1 MSLLEGLALF
11 LLLLSGV
18 LVVTLRNAIH
28 AALALILN
36 FLVLAGVYVAL
47 DARFLG
53 FIQVIVYA
61 GAIVVLFLFVIMLL
75 FAAQG
80 EIGFDPLVRSRP
92 LAALL
97 ALGVAGILAAGL
109 WGLDL
114 AFTQDLKGGLPQAL
128 GPLLYGDWL
137 FVLLAVGFLLMAAT
151 VVAVALVEPGKASR
165 GQGGGEAG
173 GGGAVSYLLTSA
185 LLFALG
191 VYGVLTRRTAILV
204 FLSIELMLNAA
215 NLSLVG
221 FARAYG
227 LDGQV
232 AALMVIAVAAAE
244 VAVGLGLIVAIFRH
258 RESTAVDDLSELR
271 G

>member
-1 MSLLEGLALF
+1 MSPWEALA
-11 LLLLSGV
+11 LLLLLATGV

-36 FLVLAGVYVAL
+36 FLVLAGVYVGL

-80 EIGFDPLVRSRP
+80 EVGFDPLVRSRP

-97 ALGVAGILAAGL
+97 ALGIALALFSGL
-109 WGLDL
+109 WGLNL
-114 AFTQDLKGGLPQAL
+114 AFTKDLQGGLPQAL

-151 VVAVALVEPGKASR
+151 VVAVALVQPTR
-165 GQGGGEAG
+165 P
-173 GGGAVSYLLTSA
+173 LDA
-185 LLFALG
+185 L
-191 VYGVLTRRTAILV
+191 RPEERK
-204 FLSIELMLNAA
+204 EEK
-215 NLSLVG
+215 
-221 FARAYG
+221 
-227 LDGQV
+227 
-232 AALMVIAVAAAE
+232 E
-244 VAVGLGLIVAIFRH
+244 VVR
-258 RESTAVDDLSELR
+258 
-271 G
+271 

>member
-80 EIGFDPLVRSRP
+80 EIGFDPLVRSKP

-97 ALGVAGILAAGL
+97 ALGVAGVLATGL
-109 WGLDL
+109 WGLRL
-114 AFTQDLKGGLPQAL
+114 AFPQAL

-137 FVLLAVGFLLMAAT
+137 FVLLAAGFLLMAAT
-151 VVAVALVEPGKASR
+151 VVAVALVQPTR
-165 GQGGGEAG
+165 P
-173 GGGAVSYLLTSA
+173 LDA
-185 LLFALG
+185 L
-191 VYGVLTRRTAILV
+191 RPEERK
-204 FLSIELMLNAA
+204 EEK
-215 NLSLVG
+215 
-221 FARAYG
+221 
-227 LDGQV
+227 
-232 AALMVIAVAAAE
+232 E
-244 VAVGLGLIVAIFRH
+244 VVR
-258 RESTAVDDLSELR
+258 
-271 G
+271 

>member
-80 EIGFDPLVRSRP
+80 EIGFDPLVRSKP

-97 ALGVAGILAAGL
+97 ALGVAGVLATGL
-109 WGLDL
+109 WGLRL

-137 FVLLAVGFLLMAAT
+137 FVLLAAGFLLMAAT
-151 VVAVALVEPGKASR
+151 VVAVALVQPTRPLDALRPEERKEEKEVVRCATSWTLTSSSPWGSR
-165 GQGGGEAG
+165 G
-173 GGGAVSYLLTSA
+173 S
-185 LLFALG
+185 
-191 VYGVLTRRTAILV
+191 
-204 FLSIELMLNAA
+204 
-215 NLSLVG
+215 
-221 FARAYG
+221 
-227 LDGQV
+227 
-232 AALMVIAVAAAE
+232 
-244 VAVGLGLIVAIFRH
+244 
-258 RESTAVDDLSELR
+258 
-271 G
+271 

>member
-1 MSLLEGLALF
+1 MSLWEGLAVL

-53 FIQVIVYA
+53 FIQIIVYA

-80 EIGFDPLVRSRP
+80 EVGFDPLVRSRP

-97 ALGVAGILAAGL
+97 ALGMAGVLLSGL
-109 WGLDL
+109 WGLQL
-114 AFTQDLKGGLPQAL
+114 TFGQDLKGGLPQAL

-137 FVLLAVGFLLMAAT
+137 FVLLAVGFLLMVAT
-151 VVAVALVEPGKASR
+151 VVAVALVQPPR
-165 GQGGGEAG
+165 P
-173 GGGAVSYLLTSA
+173 LDA
-185 LLFALG
+185 LKPQ
-191 VYGVLTRRTAILV
+191 
-204 FLSIELMLNAA
+204 EKEK
-215 NLSLVG
+215 
-221 FARAYG
+221 
-227 LDGQV
+227 
-232 AALMVIAVAAAE
+232 E
-244 VAVGLGLIVAIFRH
+244 VMR
-258 RESTAVDDLSELR
+258 
-271 G
+271 

>member
-1 MSLLEGLALF
+1 MSPLEALALLF
-11 LLLLSGV
+11 LLGTGV

-36 FLVLAGVYVAL
+36 FLILAGLYVAL

-53 FIQVIVYA
+53 FIQIIVYA

-80 EIGFDPLVRSRP
+80 EVGFDPLVRSKP

-97 ALGVAGILAAGL
+97 ALGVAGVLLSGL
-109 WGLDL
+109 WGLRL

-165 GQGGGEAG
+165 TQEAEK
-173 GGGAVSYLLTSA
+173 
-185 LLFALG
+185 
-191 VYGVLTRRTAILV
+191 R
-204 FLSIELMLNAA
+204 E
-215 NLSLVG
+215 
-221 FARAYG
+221 
-227 LDGQV
+227 
-232 AALMVIAVAAAE
+232 E
-244 VAVGLGLIVAIFRH
+244 VVR
-258 RESTAVDDLSELR
+258 
-271 G
+271 